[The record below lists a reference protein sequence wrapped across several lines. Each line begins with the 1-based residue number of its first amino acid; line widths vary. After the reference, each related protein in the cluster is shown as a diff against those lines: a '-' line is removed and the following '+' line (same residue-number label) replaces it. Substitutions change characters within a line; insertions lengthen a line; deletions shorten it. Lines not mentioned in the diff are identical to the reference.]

1 MAGNVSRLQP
11 QSPYWYEDLPGR
23 TVPLKASDKNDQP
36 DLALDLNYVDEDV
49 FELSRATSIQ
59 RGFGLMFGVGV
70 SIALVAMLPFIGE
83 MYQEGHP
90 EESPVIA
97 SILALMLLGLV
108 ILLLHL
114 IKRGVRTPRDLPVLF
129 DRKNR
134 KILAFEYLPKANPFA
149 KWKTVIKEFDWSRVE
164 AEIGK
169 IAGYNGKT
177 YSVRYGLILAQCEAN
192 TTKVQD
198 RVIVK
203 SQVATPL
210 VLHQMWAYIR
220 CFMSEGPKNLHAV
233 RPFPRNISF
242 RRCLLEFYPLFDRT
256 EEGARL
262 RANMH
267 VIEVV
272 LLTVVGI
279 PLFWLFLPA
288 GVFEYIGQRLAP
300 EPEWPA
306 EILSQTG
313 LNQRE

>member
-1 MAGNVSRLQP
+1 MQETGSKLQP

-23 TVPLKASDKNDQP
+23 TVPLKANDKNDQP

-70 SIALVAMLPFIGE
+70 SIGFVAMLPFIGE
-83 MYQEGHP
+83 IYREGHP
-90 EESPVIA
+90 EQSPVIA
-97 SILALMLLGLV
+97 SVLALMLLALV

-114 IKRGVRTPRDLPVLF
+114 IKRGVRTPRDLPILF

-134 KILAFEYLPKANPFA
+134 KIFAFEYLPKANPFA
-149 KWKTVIKEFDWSRVE
+149 KWKTAVKELDWSRVE
-164 AEIGK
+164 AEVGK

-220 CFMSEGPKNLHAV
+220 CFMSEGPKNLRAV
-233 RPFPRNISF
+233 RPFPREVSL

-267 VIEVV
+267 VVELV
-272 LLTVVGI
+272 LLTAVGL

-300 EPEWPA
+300 APRWPA
-306 EILSQTG
+306 EVISQTG
-313 LNQRE
+313 LRQRE